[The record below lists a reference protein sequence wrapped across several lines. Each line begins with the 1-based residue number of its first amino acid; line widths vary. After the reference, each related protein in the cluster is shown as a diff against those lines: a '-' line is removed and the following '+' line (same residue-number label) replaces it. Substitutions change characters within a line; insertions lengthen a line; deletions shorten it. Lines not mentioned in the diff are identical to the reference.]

1 VRRHRLVMS
10 AWLVKAVTVALLILA
25 TQVDWDRF
33 AGKAMT
39 ARALGYPLA
48 LGALPLAWWLRGRR
62 RGRPYPALADLL
74 VSAPFAI
81 DVIGNALDAY
91 DRIGWF
97 DDACHFV
104 NWALLMGGLAV
115 SLPVWLP
122 TSAQVG
128 LVVGLGS
135 TTALLW
141 ELAEWTAFIR
151 NGTELAGAYTDTLGD
166 LTLGTLGALGAALVV
181 LVGRRRSAGARAPG
195 SALAAHR

>member
-1 VRRHRLVMS
+1 MPRHGLVVS
-10 AWLVKAVTVALLILA
+10 AWAAKIVTVLLLALA

-33 AGKAMT
+33 ADKAMT
-39 ARALGYPLA
+39 ARAIAYPVALA
-48 LGALPLAWWLRGRR
+48 ALPVTWWALGRR

-97 DDACHFV
+97 DDACHYV
-104 NWALLMGGLAV
+104 NWALLLGALAV
-115 SLPVWLP
+115 SLPVQLP
-122 TSAQVG
+122 SIVQVA

-151 NGTELAGAYTDTLGD
+151 NGTELAGAYSDTLGD
-166 LTLGTLGALGAALVV
+166 MTLGTLGALSAAVAV
-181 LVGRRRSAGARAPG
+181 HVGRRRSPRRPT
-195 SALAAHR
+195 SRSVLATRR